1 MKKLFLFLM
10 MLFACNV
17 LHAQSIISDEVTS
30 DGLRMVIG
38 ETVAARD
45 LKDKQ
50 VFFVGLSAL
59 QKDSI
64 EIWMLSVKVIEW
76 GAYRIN
82 KGNILLLKTM
92 NDEVIQLQADG
103 DYDATVRNVHT
114 EPFVYSDYSVTAHY
128 PITKEDILKLCG
140 GVKKIRQEV
149 SLGEIHDKDYKK
161 DKIGAI
167 LTTEVNLL
175 SNALK
180 EKKSIYDG
188 F

>member
-1 MKKLFLFLM
+1 MNKCYSELITIPTF
-10 MLFACNV
+10 
-17 LHAQSIISDEVTS
+17 IERYRY
-30 DGLRMVIG
+30 LRLGGKVG
-38 ETVAARD
+38 EDTFGFDRYLNQIFYKDPEWLRTRD
-45 LKDKQ
+45 LVIIRD
-50 VFFVGLSAL
+50 GGCDLAMPDREILS
-59 QKDSI
+59 
-64 EIWMLSVKVIEW
+64 
-76 GAYRIN
+76 RI
-82 KGNILLLKTM
+82 L
-92 NDEVIQLQADG
+92 
-103 DYDATVRNVHT
+103 VH
-114 EPFVYSDYSVTAHY
+114 HIN

-149 SLGEIHDKDYKK
+149 SLGETHDKDYKK